1 MSAPIISIV
10 GQTASGKTALS
21 ISLAKKLGA
30 EIVNLD
36 AYQLYKKMDI
46 GTAKPSLEER
56 EGIKHHLIDVVD
68 ISHEGNVSEFQQ
80 WARTVIL
87 SLNERDIPVIC
98 VGGSGLYV
106 KAVLDDLKFP
116 GTDPV
121 IREKYETLLE
131 TLGNEKLH
139 EILAEKDPVAA
150 SHIIAGNSRR
160 VVRALEVIELTGEPF
175 MAQLP
180 QQAPVINAIRIGL
193 NLERELLLQRI
204 AQRTKTMFAQ
214 GWPTE
219 VAELEVQGLFETATA
234 SRALGYKEV
243 SQFNRGELTEVA
255 AMDLIAT
262 ATNKFSRR
270 QMQWFGRDDLINWF
284 EALDPQ
290 LESKVYDFI
299 SAANH

>member
-204 AQRTKTMFAQ
+204 ARRTKNMFAQ

>member
-204 AQRTKTMFAQ
+204 ARRTKNMFAQ

-243 SQFNRGELTEVA
+243 SQFNRGEITEVA

-299 SAANH
+299 FAANH